1 MFKRAERVAG
11 ELHRALSDIVL
22 RELKDPRIGPFSITS
37 IQVSDDLRL
46 AYVRIIPVGGIGD
59 EKKLLEG
66 LNSAT
71 GFLSRKLA
79 RRLQM
84 KYSPKLEFF
93 IDEHLSKALNIVQA
107 LDDLE
112 DENEDNP

>member
-11 ELHRALSDIVL
+11 EAHRALSDIAM
-22 RELKDPRIGPFSITS
+22 RELKDPRVIPFSITS
-37 IQVSDDLRL
+37 VQVSDDLRL
-46 AYVRIIPVGGIGD
+46 AYVRIIPIGGVGD
-59 EKKLLEG
+59 EVKLLEG

-71 GFLSRKLA
+71 GFLSRKVA

-84 KYSPKLEFF
+84 KYSPKIEFF
-93 IDEHLSKALNIVQA
+93 LDEHLSKALNIVQA

-112 DENEDNP
+112 DKDTLE